1 MEMTGLTALQ
11 DELVRDSARL
21 RMLSKGG
28 LRKIKRHDWI
38 GIIGVFG
45 SFAGLILGLAQ
56 AEEWIIINLQFV

>member
-38 GIIGVFG
+38 GIVGVFG
-45 SFAGLILGLAQ
+45 GFASLILGFGQ
-56 AEEWIIINLQFV
+56 AEE

>member
-21 RMLSKGG
+21 RMLSKGR
-28 LRKIKRHDWI
+28 LRKIERHDWI

-45 SFAGLILGLAQ
+45 SFASLILGFGQ
-56 AEEWIIINLQFV
+56 AEE